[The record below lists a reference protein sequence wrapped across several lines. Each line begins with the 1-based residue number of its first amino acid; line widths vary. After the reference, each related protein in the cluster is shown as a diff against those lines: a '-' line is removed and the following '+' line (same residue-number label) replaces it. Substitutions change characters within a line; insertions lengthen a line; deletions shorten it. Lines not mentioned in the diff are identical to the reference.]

1 MIVFEERNAILETA
15 EIEANS
21 LFEKGAFSTKN
32 GEIEANSLFEKEA
45 FSTKN
50 GEIESFSAVWAG
62 AATEV
67 KPAVAWRIL
76 TNVLSVKKIV

>member
-32 GEIEANSLFEKEA
+32 GEFEAHFLFEKGIFSCA
-45 FSTKN
+45 FKT
-50 GEIESFSAVWAG
+50 F
-62 AATEV
+62 
-67 KPAVAWRIL
+67 
-76 TNVLSVKKIV
+76 